1 MELDAG
7 LEANNGLLYVI
18 FDVTELPNIDFNEVL
33 QTSAETC
40 RLSVD
45 KTQTLV
51 KWFGDQPIPACVEN
65 LTTKSPYYTHD
76 EILVIMATPEWTE
89 PMSTPVEE

>member
-1 MELDAG
+1 MITDLE
-7 LEANNGLLYVI
+7 LEASNGLTYVI
-18 FDVTELPNIDFNEVL
+18 FDVTELPDIDFSTVL

-45 KTQTLV
+45 GTQTLV
-51 KWFGDQPIPACVEN
+51 KWFSDQPVPTCIEN

-76 EILVIMATPEWTE
+76 EILVIMSTPEWAQPIPTE
-89 PMSTPVEE
+89 

>member
-1 MELDAG
+1 MEIDAQ
-7 LEANNGLLYVI
+7 LQENNGLTYVI
-18 FDVTELPNIDFNEVL
+18 FDVTELPEIDFNTVL

-45 KTQTLV
+45 KTKTLV
-51 KWFGDQPIPACVEN
+51 KWFSDQPVPTCIEN

-76 EILVIMATPEWTE
+76 EILAIMSTPEWTE
-89 PMSTPVEE
+89 PVPMEE

>member
-7 LEANNGLLYVI
+7 LEANNGLTYVI
-18 FDVTELPNIDFNEVL
+18 FDVTELPEIDFTQVL

-51 KWFGDQPIPACVEN
+51 KWFSDQPTPSCVEN
-65 LTTKSPYYTHD
+65 LTTKSQYYTHD
-76 EILVIMATPEWTE
+76 EILVIMSTPEWSE
-89 PMSTPVEE
+89 PMPMEEE